1 MTQQNINKR
10 VDIKQRVSPIE
21 SVKKK
26 TLGPNNKCVSLL
38 ICVGLHL
45 CKIQNGYLITSL
57 SFLKNMVMR
66 LKKKMKIFIFLF
78 LFHHL
83 EYLFTYSISLM
94 WWEIKL
100 QTKKY
105 LLDEISTRC
114 NQKKIKRLWEEY
126 VMWTSFTFWP
136 MINISWE
143 S

>member
-66 LKKKMKIFIFLF
+66 LKKKIENIYIFVF
-78 LFHHL
+78 
-83 EYLFTYSISLM
+83 ISSFGVF
-94 WWEIKL
+94 IYVQYFSDVVRN
-100 QTKKY
+100 QTSNKK
-105 LLDEISTRC
+105 ISTRC
-114 NQKKIKRLWEEY
+114 NQKKIKRL
-126 VMWTSFTFWP
+126 
-136 MINISWE
+136 
-143 S
+143 

>member
-1 MTQQNINKR
+1 MTQQNIKKR

-26 TLGPNNKCVSLL
+26 TLGPINKCVSLL

-66 LKKKMKIFIFLF
+66 LKKKIENIYIFVF
-78 LFHHL
+78 
-83 EYLFTYSISLM
+83 ISSFGVF
-94 WWEIKL
+94 IYVQYFSDVVRN
-100 QTKKY
+100 QTSNKK
-105 LLDEISTRC
+105 ISTRC

>member
-1 MTQQNINKR
+1 MTQQNIKKR

-66 LKKKMKIFIFLF
+66 LKKKIENIYIFVF
-78 LFHHL
+78 
-83 EYLFTYSISLM
+83 ISSFGVF
-94 WWEIKL
+94 IYVQYFSDVVRN
-100 QTKKY
+100 QTSNKK
-105 LLDEISTRC
+105 ISTRC